1 MNRYKN
7 YLLSIKSW
15 PVEVIQEIDNTTNKI
30 LEFLG
35 NPKSSEPFDK
45 RGLVLGYVQSG
56 KTANFTGLIN
66 KAYDLGYKLVIV
78 LSECTT
84 IYEVKRK
91 LDWKKKLLDLFWMNM
106 EILEGSTDL
115 FK

>member
-1 MNRYKN
+1 MESVQN

-78 LSECTT
+78 LSGMHNDLRSQTQIRLEE
-84 IYEVKRK
+84 EVVGSV
-91 LDWKKKLLDLFWMNM
+91 LDEYGNPR
-106 EILEGSTDL
+106 G
-115 FK
+115 